1 MVNKHLILIEQFSLG
16 GKIIIGVFFCVLLV
30 MLFSFVLK
38 MLEMG
43 YVMRHKKPF
52 FVHSPFF
59 LKKLK
64 PNQKFILEQQFKFYN
79 KLTPKHKIYFEHR
92 VASFI
97 IDKHFIG
104 RDNLHVTEEMKVLI
118 SATAVMLTFGF
129 RDFYI
134 GLINKIFIYP
144 EEFYSN
150 MNQDYHKGEF
160 NPRLET
166 LVLSWKDFKNGFE
179 IEKDK
184 LNLGIHEFAHAIHL
198 NSMKERDVSS
208 TIFSDSFKELT
219 ELLANTET
227 LRKDLINSE
236 YFREY
241 AYTNQYEFLAV
252 IIESFIESPED
263 FKTQF
268 PEIYSKTKQMLNFNF
283 AGY

>member
-1 MVNKHLILIEQFSLG
+1 VVNKYLILIEQFSLG

-166 LVLSWKDFKNGFE
+166 LVLSWKDFKKGFE